1 MERIIKT
8 RRILNIMTPNVT
20 NLNLASILEDSAR
33 NYPDKT
39 ALIYGEQKYTFAQIN
54 GAANK
59 IANALVDNGIGN
71 GDNVALSMLNLP
83 YFPMIYYAILKTGA
97 TVVPLNVLLKRNE
110 IAYHLKD
117 SEAKA
122 YFSFIGTPE
131 LKMGEEAYA
140 GFSQVDNCL
149 NFWLVTPSG
158 MESPMEGVQTLDSL
172 MAERSLFFKIASTK
186 PHDTAVILY
195 TSGTTGQAK
204 GAELTHNNIYS
215 NALATIGLFQGVP
228 DDIHLVALPL
238 FHSFGQTTQLNAGWL
253 TGNTLVLLAKFDPA
267 AVLSAFEKEDVTVF
281 AGAPTMYWELLNYPQ
296 ASDYDLEKISN
307 TLRLGVTGGSAM
319 PVEIMKGFE
328 EKYKINMLEG
338 YGLSETSP
346 VASFSR
352 LDMKKIP
359 GSIGVPIRGVEM
371 MIADEEG
378 TELPSGDVGEIL
390 IRGPNLMRG
399 YYNRPDATSEAFKG
413 GWFHTGDLGKTD
425 ENGYFYVVDRI
436 KDMVLR
442 GGYNVYPVEVEDIM
456 YTNSKISQVAVV
468 GEPNEKY
475 GEEVVAY
482 VVLKDGQEASPEEI
496 VEWSKENMA
505 AYKYPRKVFIRE
517 SLPMN
522 ATGKI
527 LKRVLREEA

>member
-1 MERIIKT
+1 
-8 RRILNIMTPNVT
+8 MTPNVT

-33 NYPDKT
+33 NYPGKT

-117 SEAKA
+117 SDAKA

-131 LKMGEEAYA
+131 LNMGEEAYA
-140 GFSQVDNCL
+140 GFSQVDSCK
-149 NFWLVTPSG
+149 NFWLVTPPG
-158 MESPMEGVQTLDSL
+158 VESPIEGVQTLDSL
-172 MAERSLFFKIASTK
+172 MAERSPFFKMASTK

-215 NALATIGLFQGVP
+215 NALAIMGLFEGVP
-228 DDIHLVALPL
+228 NDIHLITLPL

-253 TGNTLVLLAKFDPA
+253 MGNTLVLIAKFDPA
-267 AVLSAFEKEDVTVF
+267 AVLAAFEKEAVTVF
-281 AGAPTMYWELLNYPQ
+281 AGVPTMYWALLNYPQ
-296 ASDYDLEKISN
+296 ASDYDLEKIAS
-307 TLRLGVTGGSAM
+307 TLRLGVSGGAAL
-319 PVEIMKGFE
+319 PVEVMKGFE
-328 EKYKINMLEG
+328 SKYKINMLEG
-338 YGLSETSP
+338 YGLSETAP

-352 LDMKKIP
+352 QDMDKIP

-371 MIADEEG
+371 IVADKEG
-378 TELPSGDVGEIL
+378 NEVPTGDVGEIL

-399 YYNRPDATSEAFKG
+399 YYKRPEATAEAFKG
-413 GWFHTGDLGKTD
+413 GWFHSGDMGKKD
-425 ENGYFYVVDRI
+425 EKGYFYVVDRL
-436 KDMVLR
+436 KDMILR
-442 GGYNVYPVEVEDIM
+442 GGFNVYPREVEEIII
-456 YTNSKISQVAVV
+456 TNPKVSLVAVV

-505 AYKYPRKVFIRE
+505 AYKYPRKVFIRD

-527 LKRVLREEA
+527 LKRVLREKN